1 MTLRV
6 AKFALTAG
14 LALYYTLVVLNNLTD
29 YDSNYQFVRHVLMMD
44 STFAGNHVMWRAIQS
59 PTVHT
64 AFYLSIIVWE
74 CVTTAL
80 LWMGVVQMVR
90 APAPERG
97 RVSRGQEMGARRADT
112 RRHDVVGGVFE
123 RGRRMV
129 CDVAIQNVERTGC
142 GVSNVLCDG
151 DCFAGGCAA
160 RRRGAAVR
168 RCGRKP
174 GFHPP

>member
-64 AFYLSIIVWE
+64 ASYLSIIVWE

-90 APAPERG
+90 RLRRSAAEFHAAKKWALVG
-97 RVSRGQEMGARRADT
+97 LTLGATMWLVAFLS
-112 RRHDVVGGVFE
+112 VGGEWFAMWQSKTWN
-123 RGRRMV
+123 GQDAAFRMSCV
-129 CDVAIQNVERTGC
+129 TGIVLLVVAQRDEE
-142 GVSNVLCDG
+142 
-151 DCFAGGCAA
+151 AQ
-160 RRRGAAVR
+160 
-168 RCGRKP
+168 P
-174 GFHPP
+174 